1 MRQLLLTRYDS
12 AMVETL
18 ESAEWEL
25 WDTWMRAQR
34 LLVRELDRGL
44 QRDCGISKAEFSVL
58 MTLRQAP
65 GRDMRVGDLVD
76 SLGWEKSRVS
86 HQLTRMENRGFVA
99 QTEGGA
105 SGRRTRIGLT
115 AKGRR
120 LVEAAILA
128 HGGNIRR
135 YFLDSL
141 TPDQAKT
148 IRAWSEQVIDRIEPR
163 RDETTDHE
171 ATSTLS

>member
-1 MRQLLLTRYDS
+1 MRQLPLTRYYS
-12 AMVETL
+12 AMADTL
-18 ESAEWEL
+18 EPEEWDL

-34 LLVRELDRGL
+34 VLVRELDRGL

-58 MTLRQAP
+58 VTLQQAP
-65 GRDMRVGDLVD
+65 GREMRVGDLVD

-99 QTEGGA
+99 QTESGA

-115 AKGRR
+115 ATGGR
-120 LVEAAILA
+120 VVQAAILA
-128 HGGNIRR
+128 HGANIRR

-141 TPDQAKT
+141 TPDQATT
-148 IRAWSEQVIDRIEPR
+148 IRTWSEQVIDRIA
-163 RDETTDHE
+163 TDPVNGNRE
-171 ATSTLS
+171 ES